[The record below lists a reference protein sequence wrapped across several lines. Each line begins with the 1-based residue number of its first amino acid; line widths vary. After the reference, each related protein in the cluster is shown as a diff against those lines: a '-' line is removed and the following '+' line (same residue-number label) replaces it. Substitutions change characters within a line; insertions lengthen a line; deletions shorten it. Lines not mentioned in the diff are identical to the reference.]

1 MYYHDLRNNIENFMY
16 IYLPIAEQPIHSL
29 AILGIGAF
37 LGLIMGLVGVGG
49 GFLLTPLMMFLGI
62 PPPVA
67 VASVANQLVAPSV
80 SGVLSHWKRS
90 NVDFKMGT
98 VLLLGGIVGS
108 SIGVILFNFLG
119 KIGQLDFV
127 IKSSYVIF
135 LTLIGT
141 LMFSESLR
149 LILRT
154 RKGKVTRGKLHQH
167 NWLHGLPFKIRCW
180 KSKLYISILLPIL
193 IGVIVGILAALMGI
207 GGGFIIVPAMIYL
220 LGMPTS
226 LVVGT
231 SLFQIIFVAAN
242 TTILQA
248 SQNQT
253 VDIVLATILLLG
265 SVIGVQLG
273 SRFTNILRGEY
284 LRLIL
289 SSIIIL
295 VSLKLLIDLVSV
307 PSDLFSVIISR

>member
-1 MYYHDLRNNIENFMY
+1 MYYYNLLNNDETLMY
-16 IYLPIAEQPIHSL
+16 IYLPIAEQPIHAL
-29 AILGIGAF
+29 VILGVGAF

-49 GFLLTPLMMFLGI
+49 GFLLTPIMMFLGI

-98 VLLLGGIVGS
+98 VLLLGGVVGS
-108 SIGVILFNFLG
+108 SIGVLLFNFLG

-167 NWLHGLPFKIRCW
+167 NWLHGLPFKIRFR

-295 VSLKLLIDLVSV
+295 VSLKLLIDLVTV
-307 PSDLFSVIISR
+307 PTDLFSVIISR

>member
-1 MYYHDLRNNIENFMY
+1 MYYYYLKNNYENLMY

-29 AILGIGAF
+29 AILGVGAF

-49 GFLLTPLMMFLGI
+49 GFLLTPIMIFLGI

-108 SIGVILFNFLG
+108 SIGVLLFNFLG
-119 KIGQLDFV
+119 KIGQLDLV

-135 LTLIGT
+135 LTLIGS
-141 LMFSESLR
+141 LMLAESLR

-154 RKGKVTRGKLHQH
+154 RKGKISRGKLHQH
-167 NWLHGLPFKIRCW
+167 NWLHGLPFKMRFR

-193 IGVIVGILAALMGI
+193 IGIIVGILAALMGI

-265 SVIGVQLG
+265 SVIGVQIG
-273 SRFTNILRGEY
+273 SRYTNILKGEY

-295 VSLKLLIDLVSV
+295 VSLKLLIDLITV
-307 PSDLFSVIISR
+307 PSDLFSIIISR

>member
-1 MYYHDLRNNIENFMY
+1 MYYYNLLNNDETLMY

-29 AILGIGAF
+29 AILGVGAF

-49 GFLLTPLMMFLGI
+49 GFLLTPIMMFLGI

-98 VLLLGGIVGS
+98 VLLLGGVAGS

-119 KIGQLDFV
+119 RIGQLDFV

-135 LTLIGT
+135 LTIIGS
-141 LMFSESLR
+141 LMFAESLR

-154 RKGKVTRGKLHQH
+154 RKGKISRGKLHQH
-167 NWLHGLPFKIRCW
+167 NWLHGLPFKIRFR

-265 SVIGVQLG
+265 SVVGVQIG
-273 SRFTNILRGEY
+273 SRYTNILRGEY

-289 SSIIIL
+289 SSIIII
-295 VSLKLLIDLVSV
+295 VSLKLLVDLITV

>member
-1 MYYHDLRNNIENFMY
+1 MYYYNLLNNDETQMY

-29 AILGIGAF
+29 AILGVGAF

-49 GFLLTPLMMFLGI
+49 GFLLTPIMMFLGI

-108 SIGVILFNFLG
+108 SIGVLLFNFLG

-135 LTLIGT
+135 LTIIGG
-141 LMFSESLR
+141 LMFTESVR

-154 RKGKVTRGKLHQH
+154 RKGKVSRGKLHQH
-167 NWLHGLPFKIRCW
+167 NWLHGLPFKIRFR

-193 IGVIVGILAALMGI
+193 IGIIVGILAALMGI

-265 SVIGVQLG
+265 SVVGVQIG
-273 SRFTNILRGEY
+273 SRFTNILKGEY

-295 VSLKLLIDLVSV
+295 VSLKLLVDLITV
-307 PSDLFSVIISR
+307 PSDLFSVIIRR

>member
-1 MYYHDLRNNIENFMY
+1 MYYHNLRNNDETLMY

-98 VLLLGGIVGS
+98 VLLLGGVVGS

-149 LILRT
+149 LILRS
-154 RKGKVTRGKLHQH
+154 RKGKITRGKLHQH
-167 NWLHGLPFKIRCW
+167 NWLHGLPFKIRFR

-295 VSLKLLIDLVSV
+295 VSLKLLIDLVTV

>member
-1 MYYHDLRNNIENFMY
+1 MYYYNLGNKDETLMY

-29 AILGIGAF
+29 AILGVGAF

-49 GFLLTPLMMFLGI
+49 GFLLTPIMMFLGI

-98 VLLLGGIVGS
+98 VLLLGGVAGS
-108 SIGVILFNFLG
+108 SIGVLLFNFLG

-127 IKSSYVIF
+127 IKLSYVIF
-135 LTLIGT
+135 LTLIGS
-141 LMFSESLR
+141 LMFTESLR

-154 RKGKVTRGKLHQH
+154 RKGKVSRGKLHQH
-167 NWLHGLPFKIRCW
+167 NWLHGLPFKIRFR

-265 SVIGVQLG
+265 SVVGVQVG
-273 SRFTNILRGEY
+273 SRFTNILKGEY

-295 VSLKLLIDLVSV
+295 VSLKLLIDLITV

>member
-1 MYYHDLRNNIENFMY
+1 MYYHNLRNNIESFMY

-29 AILGIGAF
+29 AILGVGAF

-135 LTLIGT
+135 LTLIGI

-167 NWLHGLPFKIRCW
+167 NWLHGLPFKIRFR

-253 VDIVLATILLLG
+253 VDVVLATILLLG
-265 SVIGVQLG
+265 SVIGVQVG

>member
-1 MYYHDLRNNIENFMY
+1 MYYYSQRNNDETLMY

-29 AILGIGAF
+29 AILGVGAF

-49 GFLLTPLMMFLGI
+49 GFLLTPIMMFLGI

-98 VLLLGGIVGS
+98 VLLLGGVVGS

-127 IKSSYVIF
+127 IKLSYVIF

-149 LILRT
+149 LTLRT
-154 RKGKVTRGKLHQH
+154 SRGKVSRGKLHQH
-167 NWLHGLPFKIRCW
+167 NWLHGLPFKIRFR
-180 KSKLYISILLPIL
+180 KSKLYISVLLPIL
-193 IGVIVGILAALMGI
+193 IGVVVGILAALMGI

-265 SVIGVQLG
+265 SVVGVQVG
-273 SRFTNILRGEY
+273 SRFTNILKGEY

-295 VSLKLLIDLVSV
+295 VSLKLLIDLITV

>member
-1 MYYHDLRNNIENFMY
+1 MYYHNLINNIENLMY

-167 NWLHGLPFKIRCW
+167 NWLHGLPFKIRFR

-295 VSLKLLIDLVSV
+295 VSLKLLIDLVTV

>member
-29 AILGIGAF
+29 AILSIGAF

-149 LILRT
+149 LVLRT
-154 RKGKVTRGKLHQH
+154 RKGKVSRGKLHQH
-167 NWLHGLPFKIRCW
+167 NWLHGLPFKIRFR

-295 VSLKLLIDLVSV
+295 VSLKLLIDLVTI

>member
-1 MYYHDLRNNIENFMY
+1 MYYHNLRNNIENFMY

-98 VLLLGGIVGS
+98 VLLLGGVVGS

-149 LILRT
+149 LILRS
-154 RKGKVTRGKLHQH
+154 RKGKITRGKLHQH
-167 NWLHGLPFKIRCW
+167 NWLHGLPFKIRFR

-295 VSLKLLIDLVSV
+295 VSLKLLIDLVAV

>member
-1 MYYHDLRNNIENFMY
+1 MYYHNFKNNIENFMY

-149 LILRT
+149 LILRS
-154 RKGKVTRGKLHQH
+154 RKGKITRGKLHQH
-167 NWLHGLPFKIRCW
+167 NWLHGLPFKIRFR
-180 KSKLYISILLPIL
+180 KSKLYISILLPIS

-295 VSLKLLIDLVSV
+295 VSLKLLIDLVTV

>member
-1 MYYHDLRNNIENFMY
+1 MYYYNLLNNDETLMY
-16 IYLPIAEQPIHSL
+16 IYLPIAEQPIHAL
-29 AILGIGAF
+29 VILGVGAF

-49 GFLLTPLMMFLGI
+49 GFLLTPIMMFLGI

-98 VLLLGGIVGS
+98 VLLLGGVVGS
-108 SIGVILFNFLG
+108 SIGVLLFNFLG

-127 IKSSYVIF
+127 IKLSYVIF
-135 LTLIGT
+135 LTLIGS
-141 LMFSESLR
+141 LMFTESLR

-154 RKGKVTRGKLHQH
+154 RKGKISRGKLHQH
-167 NWLHGLPFKIRCW
+167 NWLHGLPFKIRFR

-265 SVIGVQLG
+265 SVIGVQIG
-273 SRFTNILRGEY
+273 SRYTNILKGEY

-295 VSLKLLIDLVSV
+295 VSFKLLIDLIAV

>member
-1 MYYHDLRNNIENFMY
+1 MYYYNLLNNDETLMY

-29 AILGIGAF
+29 AILGVGAF

-49 GFLLTPLMMFLGI
+49 GFLLTPIMMFLGI

-108 SIGVILFNFLG
+108 SIGVLLFNFLG

-135 LTLIGT
+135 LTIIGS
-141 LMFSESLR
+141 LMFTESVR

-154 RKGKVTRGKLHQH
+154 RKGKVSRGKLHQH
-167 NWLHGLPFKIRCW
+167 NWLHGLPFKIRFR

-253 VDIVLATILLLG
+253 VDIVLATILILG
-265 SVIGVQLG
+265 SVIGVQIG
-273 SRFTNILRGEY
+273 SRFTNILKGEY

-295 VSLKLLIDLVSV
+295 VSLTLLVDLITV
-307 PSDLFSVIISR
+307 PADLFSVIISR

>member
-108 SIGVILFNFLG
+108 SLGVIIFNFLG

-167 NWLHGLPFKIRCW
+167 NWLHGLPFKIRFR

-295 VSLKLLIDLVSV
+295 VSLKLLIDLVTV

>member
-1 MYYHDLRNNIENFMY
+1 MYYYNLRNNDDSFMY

-29 AILGIGAF
+29 AILGVGAF

-167 NWLHGLPFKIRCW
+167 NWLHGLPFKIRFR

-295 VSLKLLIDLVSV
+295 VSLKLLVDLVTV

>member
-1 MYYHDLRNNIENFMY
+1 MYYHNQTNNYENLMY

-29 AILGIGAF
+29 VIIGV
-37 LGLIMGLVGVGG
+37 GLIIGFIMGLVGVGG
-49 GFLLTPLMMFLGI
+49 GFLLTPIMMFLGI

-80 SGVLSHWKRS
+80 SGVLSHWKRG

-98 VLLLGGIVGS
+98 VLLLGGVLGS
-108 SIGVILFNFLG
+108 SIGVILFNFLD
-119 KIGQLDFV
+119 KIGQLDLV
-127 IKSSYVIF
+127 IKLSYVIF
-135 LTLIGT
+135 LSLIGSM
-141 LMFSESLR
+141 MFSESVR
-149 LILRT
+149 LILRK
-154 RKGKVTRGKLHQH
+154 RKGKISRGKLHQH
-167 NWLHGLPFKIRCW
+167 NWLHGLPFKTRFR
-180 KSKLYISILLPIL
+180 KSKLYISVLLPIL
-193 IGVIVGILAALMGI
+193 IGIIVGVLAAIMGI

-253 VDIVLATILLLG
+253 VDIVLATLLLLG
-265 SVIGVQLG
+265 SVAGVQIG
-273 SRFTNILRGEY
+273 AKFTNVLKGEH

-289 SSIIIL
+289 STIIIL
-295 VSLKLLIDLVSV
+295 VSLKILTELITI
-307 PSDLFSVIISR
+307 PSDLFSIVIRR

>member
-1 MYYHDLRNNIENFMY
+1 MYYYNLLNNDETLMY

-29 AILGIGAF
+29 VILGVGAF

-49 GFLLTPLMMFLGI
+49 GFLLTPIMMFLGI

-108 SIGVILFNFLG
+108 SIGVLLFNFLG

-141 LMFSESLR
+141 LMFAESLR

-154 RKGKVTRGKLHQH
+154 RKGKVSRGKLHQH
-167 NWLHGLPFKIRCW
+167 NWLHGLPFKIRFR

-265 SVIGVQLG
+265 SVIGVQIG
-273 SRFTNILRGEY
+273 SRFTNILKGEY

-295 VSLKLLIDLVSV
+295 VSLILLVDLITV

>member
-1 MYYHDLRNNIENFMY
+1 MYYHNLRKNIENFMY

-98 VLLLGGIVGS
+98 VLLLGGVVGS

-135 LTLIGT
+135 LTLIGA

-149 LILRT
+149 LILRS
-154 RKGKVTRGKLHQH
+154 RKGKITRGKLHQH
-167 NWLHGLPFKIRCW
+167 NWLHGLPFKIRFR

-295 VSLKLLIDLVSV
+295 VSLKLLIDLVTV

>member
-1 MYYHDLRNNIENFMY
+1 MYYYNLRNNYENLMY

-29 AILGIGAF
+29 AILGVGAF
-37 LGLIMGLVGVGG
+37 LGLVMGLVGVGG
-49 GFLLTPLMMFLGI
+49 GFLLTPIMMFLGI

-98 VLLLGGIVGS
+98 VLLLGGVVGS
-108 SIGVILFNFLG
+108 SIGVLLFNFLG

-135 LTLIGT
+135 LTLIGS
-141 LMFSESLR
+141 LMFTESLR

-154 RKGKVTRGKLHQH
+154 RKGKISRGKLHQH
-167 NWLHGLPFKIRCW
+167 NWLHGLPFKIRFR

-265 SVIGVQLG
+265 SVIGVQIG
-273 SRFTNILRGEY
+273 SRYTNILKGEY

-295 VSLKLLIDLVSV
+295 VSFKLLIDLIAV
-307 PSDLFSVIISR
+307 PSDLFSVIINR

>member
-1 MYYHDLRNNIENFMY
+1 MYYYNLGNKDETLMY

-29 AILGIGAF
+29 AILGVGAF

-49 GFLLTPLMMFLGI
+49 GFLLTPIMMFLGI

-98 VLLLGGIVGS
+98 VLLLGGVAGS
-108 SIGVILFNFLG
+108 SIGVLLFNFLG

-127 IKSSYVIF
+127 IKLSYVIF
-135 LTLIGT
+135 LTLIGS
-141 LMFSESLR
+141 LMFTESLR

-154 RKGKVTRGKLHQH
+154 RKGKVSRGKLHQH
-167 NWLHGLPFKIRCW
+167 NWLHGLPFKIRFR

-265 SVIGVQLG
+265 SVIGVQIG
-273 SRFTNILRGEY
+273 SRYTNILKGEY

-289 SSIIIL
+289 SSMIIL
-295 VSLKLLIDLVSV
+295 VSFKLLIDLIAV

>member
-1 MYYHDLRNNIENFMY
+1 MYYYNLLNNDETLMY
-16 IYLPIAEQPIHSL
+16 IYLPIAEHPIHSL
-29 AILGIGAF
+29 AILGVGAF

-49 GFLLTPLMMFLGI
+49 GFLLTPIMMFLGI

-108 SIGVILFNFLG
+108 SIGVLLFNFLG

-135 LTLIGT
+135 LTIIGS
-141 LMFSESLR
+141 LMFTESVR

-154 RKGKVTRGKLHQH
+154 RKGKISRGKLHQH
-167 NWLHGLPFKIRCW
+167 NWLHGLPFKIRFR

-265 SVIGVQLG
+265 SVVGVQIG
-273 SRFTNILRGEY
+273 SRFTNILKGEY

-295 VSLKLLIDLVSV
+295 VSLKLLVDLITV
-307 PSDLFSVIISR
+307 PSDLFSVIIRR

>member
-1 MYYHDLRNNIENFMY
+1 MYYYNLLNNDETLMY

-29 AILGIGAF
+29 VILGVGAF

-49 GFLLTPLMMFLGI
+49 GFLLTPIMMFLGI

-98 VLLLGGIVGS
+98 VLLLGGVAGS

-127 IKSSYVIF
+127 IKSSYIIF
-135 LTLIGT
+135 LTTIGS
-141 LMFSESLR
+141 LMFAESLR

-154 RKGKVTRGKLHQH
+154 RKGKISRGKLHQH
-167 NWLHGLPFKIRCW
+167 NWLHGLPFKIRFR

-193 IGVIVGILAALMGI
+193 IGVIVGVFAALMGI

-265 SVIGVQLG
+265 SVIGVQIG
-273 SRFTNILRGEY
+273 SRFANILKGEY

-295 VSLKLLIDLVSV
+295 VSFKLLIDLIAV

>member
-1 MYYHDLRNNIENFMY
+1 MYYYSLENNDETFMY
-16 IYLPIAEQPIHSL
+16 IYLPIAEHPIHSL
-29 AILGIGAF
+29 AILSVGAF

-49 GFLLTPLMMFLGI
+49 GFLLTPIMMFLGI

-98 VLLLGGIVGS
+98 VLLVGGVVGS
-108 SIGVILFNFLG
+108 SIGVLLFNFLG

-135 LTLIGT
+135 LTLIGS
-141 LMFSESLR
+141 LMFAESLR

-154 RKGKVTRGKLHQH
+154 RKGKVSRGKLHQH
-167 NWLHGLPFKIRCW
+167 NWLHGLPFKIRFR

-265 SVIGVQLG
+265 SVIGVQIG

-289 SSIIIL
+289 SSIIII
-295 VSLKLLIDLVSV
+295 VSLKLLVDLITV

>member
-1 MYYHDLRNNIENFMY
+1 MYYYSLGNNDETLMY

-29 AILGIGAF
+29 AILSVGAF

-49 GFLLTPLMMFLGI
+49 GFLLTPIMMFLGI

-98 VLLLGGIVGS
+98 VLLLGGVAGS
-108 SIGVILFNFLG
+108 SIGVLLFNFLG

-127 IKSSYVIF
+127 IKLSYVIF
-135 LTLIGT
+135 LTLIGS
-141 LMFSESLR
+141 LMFTESLR

-154 RKGKVTRGKLHQH
+154 RKGKISRGKLHQH
-167 NWLHGLPFKIRCW
+167 NWLHGLPFKIRFR

-265 SVIGVQLG
+265 SVMGVQVG
-273 SRFTNILRGEY
+273 SRFTNILKGEY

-295 VSLKLLIDLVSV
+295 VSLKLLIDLITV

>member
-1 MYYHDLRNNIENFMY
+1 MYYHNLRNNIENFMY

-29 AILGIGAF
+29 VILGIGAF

-98 VLLLGGIVGS
+98 VLLIGGIVGS

-167 NWLHGLPFKIRCW
+167 NWLHGLPFKIRFR

-295 VSLKLLIDLVSV
+295 VSLKLLIDLVTV

>member
-1 MYYHDLRNNIENFMY
+1 MYYYNLGNKDETLMY

-29 AILGIGAF
+29 AILGVGAF

-49 GFLLTPLMMFLGI
+49 GFLLTPIMMFLGI

-98 VLLLGGIVGS
+98 VLLLGGVAGS

-135 LTLIGT
+135 LTIIGS
-141 LMFSESLR
+141 LMFAESLR

-154 RKGKVTRGKLHQH
+154 RKGKISRGKLHQH
-167 NWLHGLPFKIRCW
+167 NWLHGLPFKIRFR

-265 SVIGVQLG
+265 SVIGVQIG
-273 SRFTNILRGEY
+273 SRYTNILKGEY

-295 VSLKLLIDLVSV
+295 VSFKLLIDLITI

>member
-1 MYYHDLRNNIENFMY
+1 MYYYNLLNNDETLMY

-29 AILGIGAF
+29 AILGVGAF

-49 GFLLTPLMMFLGI
+49 GFLLTPIMMFLGI

-108 SIGVILFNFLG
+108 SIGVLLFNFLG

-135 LTLIGT
+135 LTIIGS
-141 LMFSESLR
+141 LMFLESVR

-154 RKGKVTRGKLHQH
+154 RKGKVSRGKLHQH
-167 NWLHGLPFKIRCW
+167 NWLHGLPFKIRFR

-193 IGVIVGILAALMGI
+193 IGIIVGILAALMGI

-265 SVIGVQLG
+265 SVIGVQIG
-273 SRFTNILRGEY
+273 SRFTNILKGEY

-295 VSLKLLIDLVSV
+295 VSLILLVDLITV
-307 PSDLFSVIISR
+307 PSDLFSVIISK